1 MLNIIYLVAIILG
14 VSGQN
19 ISKKPFTQKAKGKG
33 VFFFGA
39 LVSLTAMLFFVLTA
53 KNLDFQ
59 LSYLPY
65 SIGFAAAYATSTL
78 CIVLAIR
85 HGSLSLTS
93 LFVSYSLMLPTF
105 YGLIFLS
112 DPIGIGLFP
121 GIFLLALSLILIREK
136 KEEKEE
142 RKINPKWLLFVCLA
156 FIGNGMCSVVQKM
169 QQMASGGKGKSEFM
183 IIALGI
189 DAVIL
194 LLFSLLKER
203 KDFSAFIKAAPLPAL
218 IGGALNGMV
227 NLFVMI
233 LSARMPVSV
242 MFPLISAGGIL
253 VTFLVA
259 LIYYREKFTKT
270 QLLGYL
276 CGVISV
282 VFLNI

>member
-1 MLNIIYLVAIILG
+1 MLNAIYLIAIILG

-39 LVSLTAMLFFVLTA
+39 LVSFTAMLFFVITG
-53 KNLDFQ
+53 KDLDFQ

-65 SIGFAAAYATSTL
+65 SMGFAASYAVSTL
-78 CIVLAIR
+78 FIVLAIR

-93 LFVSYSLMLPTF
+93 LFVSFSLMLPTF

-112 DPIGIGLFP
+112 DPVGPGLIP
-121 GIFLLALSLILIREK
+121 GILLLAAAIFLTKQKGEKGGFNAKWLILV
-136 KEEKEE
+136 
-142 RKINPKWLLFVCLA
+142 FLA
-156 FIGNGMCSVVQKM
+156 FCGNGMCSVVQKM
-169 QQMASGGKGKSEFM
+169 QQVASGGKGKSEFM

-189 DAVIL
+189 DAIVL
-194 LLFSLLKER
+194 LLLSLLKER
-203 KDFSAFIKAAPLPAL
+203 QDFNTFGKAAVLPAL

-233 LSARMPVSV
+233 LSGRMPVSV

-259 LIYYREKFTKT
+259 LTFYKEKFTKI
-270 QLLGYL
+270 QLLGYF
-276 CGVISV
+276 CGVLSV
-282 VFLNI
+282 VFLNL